1 MSRRGPRRRSP
12 PGFRD
17 VNITPLVDVMLV
29 LLIVFLITAP
39 LLTSKL
45 DVDLPNVSA
54 EPASVHDTRLVVS
67 VTATGRILF
76 GDLDVTEDLEQAL
89 AEDATVAAAKA
100 IYVRADENVRYG
112 VVARV
117 VAAAR
122 SAGVSDLNLVVEPQP
137 PKADR

>member
-1 MSRRGPRRRSP
+1 MPRRGPRRRSSP
-12 PGFRD
+12 AFRD

-54 EPASVHDTRLVVS
+54 EPASLGDTRLVIS
-67 VTATGRILF
+67 VTAEGRIMF
-76 GDLDVTEDLEQAL
+76 GDDDVTEDVEAAL
-89 AEDATVAAAKA
+89 AQDETVAAAGA

-122 SAGVSDLNLVVEPQP
+122 SAGVSDLNLIVEPEIP
-137 PKADR
+137 

>member
-1 MSRRGPRRRSP
+1 MPRRGPRRRAA
-12 PGFRD
+12 PGFRE

-54 EPASVHDTRLVVS
+54 EPAPVQDTRLVIS
-67 VTATGRILF
+67 VTADARIVF
-76 GDLDVTEDLEQAL
+76 GDVDVTDDLETVL
-89 AEDATVAAAKA
+89 ASDETVAAMGA

-122 SAGVSDLNLVVEPQP
+122 AAGVTDLNLVVQPEEP
-137 PKADR
+137 